1 MTGSVPLTF
10 SAPVRTVLDMP
21 LRNSREAPKT
31 FKGKHAEVE
40 YFVQHYDRLLIKYRV
55 NNAYDQCECILDY
68 CSSDVQAFIRASE
81 HYQDRDWPKLR
92 REILKC
98 YDADRAL
105 TRYRPGD
112 ITAYTL
118 KTKNKPIHN
127 LSQWKKY
134 YIRYKTMAGTLYRQG
149 HVTKV
154 NVDVYFWLGLHKDL
168 RRTLENRILQSAP
181 KRNSRNPYSMREI
194 NEAAEWYFRRNRAE
208 TMVVN
213 AADYDIDDDG
223 GYYEI
228 SSEEEDSDDESGD
241 SDYESYRRK
250 RREKK
255 EKRRSRREKEKEK
268 AVRNPN
274 SVDSS
279 ERTVKPSGTALEVAD
294 LIRRLNKMTIDDVE
308 YAPTY
313 YSIMALDQ
321 TGHAIN
327 CISPPKLQGGWRPNG
342 RPRPPTPSPREAFK
356 ANLTTTPATYPNN
369 IPLGERSETPAPAEN
384 SSGCFGCGK
393 EGHLAINCPDI
404 RELEQA
410 GIVKIDEENRRIKMS
425 NGSYINKSY
434 EETPEAM
441 QTRFV
446 EVTNEESSQSDS
458 GEYME
463 WINGQDAEGTEDESD
478 WAPGDKQVNGADR
491 TVPST
496 RAARRLAFDGVHVP
510 RREKPKEVDTEAP
523 KASSPKKSPTPEKP
537 VVGKIRDILSD
548 VQPYDARRPRIS
560 EEQDIEMKEIPVEK
574 RARHDPSRKENEG
587 SEKLPARRTATE
599 KSADASTTEPSKSE
613 IKTTGRQSDIQS
625 TVQLPKIVDRILDL
639 ELPITVREVLAASKE
654 IRNGLQDTVR
664 LKSVKAV
671 LMGSGFPLVAQWTWP
686 RTDGVLIRIEM
697 EICGRRVVAIVDTG
711 SQLNVVRADIAALVL
726 HRPVDMTRTTAMND
740 ANGGR
745 GELRGFIHDVELSC
759 GGVPTK
765 TGLWVSQQAP
775 FELLLGRPWQR
786 NNLVTIDER
795 EEGTYLVF

>member
-1 MTGSVPLTF
+1 MASPSPSPEPSKRMTGSVPLAF

-40 YFVQHYDRLLIKYRV
+40 YFIQHYDRLLIKYRV

-112 ITAYTL
+112 ITVYTL

-134 YIRYKTMAGTLYRQG
+134 YIRYKTMAGTLYGQG

-213 AADYDIDDDG
+213 TADYDIDDDG
-223 GYYEI
+223 GYYEV
-228 SSEEEDSDDESGD
+228 SSEDEDSDDDSGD
-241 SDYESYRRK
+241 SDYELYRRR

-255 EKRRSRREKEKEK
+255 EKRRSRKEKEKEKEK
-268 AVRNPN
+268 AVRH
-274 SVDSS
+274 SSKEESS
-279 ERTVKPSGTALEVAD
+279 ERTIKPTGTAIEVAD
-294 LIRRLNKMTIDDVE
+294 LIRRLNKMTIDDAE

-342 RPRPPTPSPREAFK
+342 RPRPSTPNSREAFK
-356 ANLTTTPATYPNN
+356 ATLTTSPATYPNN
-369 IPLGERSETPAPAEN
+369 IPLGERPETPAPNEP

-393 EGHLAINCPDI
+393 DGHLAFNCPDI

-410 GIVKIDEENRRIKMS
+410 GVVRIDEENRRIKMS
-425 NGSYINKSY
+425 NGAYIKRQAGENRAKRQAAPRVMLGLMDTAYSTAYYGVSKPY
-434 EETPEAM
+434 E
-441 QTRFV
+441 
-446 EVTNEESSQSDS
+446 
-458 GEYME
+458 GER
-463 WINGQDAEGTEDESD
+463 WPEDER
-478 WAPGDKQVNGADR
+478 QVNAADR
-491 TVPST
+491 TIPST

-510 RREKPKEVDTEAP
+510 RREKTREADAENP
-523 KASSPKKSPTPEKP
+523 KAPSPKKNPTPEKITAN
-537 VVGKIRDILSD
+537 KIRDILSD
-548 VQPYDARRPRIS
+548 VQPYDARHPRTN
-560 EEQDIEMKEIPVEK
+560 EEQDIEMKERPAEK
-574 RARHDPSRKENEG
+574 KIRPDPSYKENE
-587 SEKLPARRTATE
+587 R
-599 KSADASTTEPSKSE
+599 ADKFPSKP
-613 IKTTGRQSDIQS
+613 TGRQSDIQS

-664 LKSVKAV
+664 LKNVKAV
-671 LMGSGFPLVAQWTWP
+671 LMGADSPLVAQWTWP

-745 GELRGFIHDVELSC
+745 GELRGFIHDVELTC
-759 GGVPTK
+759 GGVPTS
-765 TGLWVSQQAP
+765 TGLWVSQNAP

>member
-1 MTGSVPLTF
+1 MASPSPSPEPSKRMTGSVPLTF

-425 NGSYINKSY
+425 NGSYIKRLVGENIAQAAKRQAAPRVMLGLADAAFSTAYYGVSKSY

-446 EVTNEESSQSDS
+446 E
-458 GEYME
+458 
-463 WINGQDAEGTEDESD
+463 
-478 WAPGDKQVNGADR
+478 QVNGADR

-537 VVGKIRDILSD
+537 
-548 VQPYDARRPRIS
+548 
-560 EEQDIEMKEIPVEK
+560 IPVEK

-664 LKSVKAV
+664 LKNVKAV